1 MTSTDD
7 TPATATGRYPD
18 GTYPPL
24 SPLTLFVAFSQMAL
38 SGFGGVLP
46 FAYRHIVER
55 RKWQTPAEFAEMLA
69 WGQVL
74 PGPTICNVSVM
85 IGWKRGGLA
94 GALAALA
101 GMVAPPMVVV
111 IAAGALYQRFD
122 RVLVVQQALR
132 GMSAVAA
139 GLILATAI
147 KMGIGL
153 FDRKSPRAAQ
163 AMKVAYIVAAFIG
176 VGLAHWPMVAVV
188 GVLGTVSTA
197 TAVWR
202 RS

>member
-1 MTSTDD
+1 
-7 TPATATGRYPD
+7 
-18 GTYPPL
+18 
-24 SPLTLFVAFSQMAL
+24 MAL

-55 RKWQTPAEFAEMLA
+55 RKWHTPAEFAEMLA

-74 PGPTICNVSVM
+74 PGPTICNVSLM
-85 IGWKRGGLA
+85 IGWKRAGFA

-101 GMVAPPMVVV
+101 GMLAAPMVVV
-111 IAAGALYQRFD
+111 VAAGALYQHFD
-122 RVLVVQQALR
+122 QVLVVQRALR

-153 FDRKSPRAAQ
+153 FDRPLPKAAV
-163 AMKVAYIVAAFIG
+163 MLKVAFIVAAFIG
-176 VGLAHWPMVAVV
+176 VGLAHWPMIAVV
-188 GVLGTVSTA
+188 GALGTLSTA
-197 TAVWR
+197 LAVR
-202 RS
+202 RRT

>member
-1 MTSTDD
+1 MF
-7 TPATATGRYPD
+7 
-18 GTYPPL
+18 L
-24 SPLTLFVAFSQMAL
+24 AFSQIAL

-55 RKWQTPAEFAEMLA
+55 RRWHTPAEFAEMLA

-74 PGPTICNVSVM
+74 PGPTICNVSLM
-85 IGWKRGGLA
+85 IGWKRGRLT

-101 GMVAPPMVVV
+101 GMVAAPMVVV
-111 IAAGALYQRFD
+111 LAAGALYQHFD
-122 RVLVVQQALR
+122 RVLVVQRALR

-153 FDRKSPRAAQ
+153 FERRSPMAAQ
-163 AMKVAYIVAAFIG
+163 AMKVGFIVAAFVG

-197 TAVWR
+197 LAAWR
-202 RS
+202 RT